1 LCSSRFSHHG
11 LIELGLIVPA
21 TITIDPRQCLSI
33 LVEFGQANR
42 SEHGV
47 RTGA

>member
-1 LCSSRFSHHG
+1 LRSNRFSNYRWT
-11 LIELGLIVPA
+11 ELGLIVPA
-21 TITIDPRQCLSI
+21 TLTIYPRKRLSI